1 MARQALPMR
10 VLVID
15 DQAPVRTSVCDV
27 LRELGVDMIAEA
39 SNGRR
44 ALALV
49 AEGEAAFDLILC
61 DLHMPEH
68 DGIEALRAFAALG
81 VEAAVV
87 IMSVEED
94 RVIEIAGTLASLQGL
109 HLLGTI
115 HKPVTAEK
123 LEPLLH
129 RVFAERPAERP
140 DAASAP
146 EGEIGDAFLRR
157 ELEMFYQPQV
167 DVRSRCLVGVEAL
180 VRWKH
185 PTLGL
190 FHPAAFVPAMERS
203 DDYSALLT
211 EFSLAEGIAFA
222 GRTQRGGGPPMGVAI
237 NLSARAF
244 DLLDLPERVDTLVRS
259 AGVPPSAITLE
270 ITETEVARNVVRL
283 VDVAMRLRLR
293 GFHLSV
299 DDFGTGES
307 GLAQLQRVP
316 FTELKID
323 REFAHGC
330 ARSTLKRSV
339 VAASI
344 ALARTLNMTSVSEG
358 VQNQE
363 DLDLLTTLGC
373 DRIQGFIFAPPMQE
387 DALLA
392 WATQFGGNVPTAP
405 ERRQKAP
412 GSSRAGT

>member
-1 MARQALPMR
+1 MRNDAHPMR

-15 DQAPVRTSVCDV
+15 DQAQVRTSVCEV
-27 LRELGVDMIAEA
+27 LRELGVDTIAEA
-39 SNGRR
+39 SSGRR

-49 AEGEAAFDLILC
+49 AEPAACFDLILC
-61 DLHMPEH
+61 DLRMPER

-87 IMSVEED
+87 IMSVEEE

-115 HKPVTAEK
+115 RKPVTAEK
-123 LEPLLH
+123 LAPMLD
-129 RVFAERPAERP
+129 RVFVERPAERS

-146 EGEIGDAFLRR
+146 EDEIGDAFLRR
-157 ELEMFYQPQV
+157 QLEMFYQPQV
-167 DVRSRCLVGVEAL
+167 DVRSRRFVGVEAL
-180 VRWKH
+180 IRWKH

-190 FHPAAFVPAMERS
+190 FQPAAFVPAMERS

-211 EFSLAEGIAFA
+211 DFSLAEGIAFA
-222 GRTQRGGGPPMGVAI
+222 GRAQRGGPPMGVAI

-244 DLLDLPERVDTLVRS
+244 DLLDLPERVDALARN

-270 ITETEVARNVVRL
+270 ITETEVARNLIRL

-339 VAASI
+339 VEASI
-344 ALARTLNMTSVSEG
+344 ALARTLNMTSVAEG

-363 DLDLLTTLGC
+363 DLDLLTTLDC
-373 DRIQGFIFAPPMQE
+373 DRIQGFIFARPMQE

-392 WATQFGGNVPTAP
+392 WATQFGSSAPTAP
-405 ERRQKAP
+405 ERRQEAP
-412 GSSRAGT
+412 GSGRSGA

>member
-1 MARQALPMR
+1 MR

-27 LRELGVDMIAEA
+27 LRELGVGTIVEA

-49 AEGEAAFDLILC
+49 AEPETCFDLILC
-61 DLHMPEH
+61 DLRMPEH

-81 VEAAVV
+81 IEAAVV

-109 HLLGTI
+109 HLLGTVR
-115 HKPVTAEK
+115 KPVTVENLA
-123 LEPLLH
+123 PLLH
-129 RVFAERPAERP
+129 RVFAERPAVWAN
-140 DAASAP
+140 AASAP
-146 EGEIGDAFLRR
+146 EDEIGDAFLRR

-167 DVRSRCLVGVEAL
+167 DARSRRLVGVEAL
-180 VRWKH
+180 IRWKH

-190 FHPAAFVPAMERS
+190 FQPAAFIPAMERS
-203 DDYSALLT
+203 DNYSVLLT
-211 EFSLAEGIAFA
+211 DFSLAEGIAFA
-222 GRTQRGGGPPMGVAI
+222 GRAQRGHSPLSVSI

-244 DLLDLPERVDTLVRS
+244 DQLDLPERVDAVARQ

-270 ITETEVARNVVRL
+270 ITETEVARNLVRL
-283 VDVAMRLRLR
+283 VDVAMRLRLK

-307 GLAQLQRVP
+307 GLALLQRVP

-323 REFAHGC
+323 RQFAHGC
-330 ARSTLKRSV
+330 AQSTLKRSV
-339 VAASI
+339 VEASV
-344 ALARTLNMTSVSEG
+344 ALARRLNMTSVAEG

-363 DLDLLTTLGC
+363 DLDLFTALEC
-373 DRIQGFIFAPPMQE
+373 DRIQGFIFARPMQE
-387 DALLA
+387 DALFA
-392 WATQFGGNVPTAP
+392 WAAQFGGRTSATA
-405 ERRQKAP
+405 ERRVGAP
-412 GSSRAGT
+412 GSDHPST